1 MKALLLY
8 KNNLQY
14 FYNNYFLLFE
24 DIMKENI
31 ENISLENLKTPVF
44 ITDVEKIKNNVTLL
58 NFIQELTNAKVLLAL
73 KAFSQ
78 YSTFDVISKKK
89 KGFLHG
95 CCASSVY
102 EARLAKEEFGG
113 EVHAFAAAYSKEEM
127 EELLPLCD
135 HIIFNSFY
143 QLNKFY
149 PQIAQYKK
157 DNSKNIEIGLR
168 INPEYSEGKHEMY
181 DPCSLSSRLGIRI
194 EDFEA
199 GMHDLDREIL
209 NNISGLHF
217 HTLCEQNSDALE
229 RTLDVVEAK
238 FGKYLENMKWLNFG
252 GGHHITRND
261 YNIDLLCSCIKKM
274 QEKYGLEVY
283 LEPGEAV
290 VLNAGYFVSTVLDI
304 INADIPTAILDCS
317 AACHMPDVLEM
328 PYTPQVFN
336 ASIHGDMEPITEST
350 YRLAGKSCLAGDTIG
365 IYNFADKLQR
375 GDKIIFKDMALYS
388 MVKTN
393 TFNGI
398 ALPSIAR
405 LIDAK
410 ILIDKNFNY
419 EDFKV
424 RI

>member
-1 MKALLLY
+1 
-8 KNNLQY
+8 
-14 FYNNYFLLFE
+14 
-24 DIMKENI
+24 MKESI
-31 ENISLENLKTPVF
+31 EQISLENIKTPIF

-58 NFIQELTNAKVLLAL
+58 NFIQELTNAKILLAL

-78 YSTFDVISKKK
+78 YSTFDVISKEK

-95 CCASSVY
+95 CCASSVH

-127 EELLPLCD
+127 EELLTLCD

-149 PQIAQYKK
+149 PLIAQYNKEHK
-157 DNSKNIEIGLR
+157 KNIHIGLR

-194 EDFEA
+194 EDFEE
-199 GMHDLDREIL
+199 GMQNLDREIL
-209 NNISGLHF
+209 NAISGLHF
-217 HTLCEQNSDALE
+217 HTLCEQNSDALA
-229 RTLDVVEAK
+229 RTLEAVEAK
-238 FGKYLENMKWLNFG
+238 FSNYLKNIKWLNFG

-261 YNIDLLCSCIKKM
+261 YNIDLLCSCIKNM
-274 QEKYGLEVY
+274 QEKYDVQVY

-290 VLNAGYFVSTVLDI
+290 VLNTGYFVSTVLDI
-304 INADIPTAILDCS
+304 VNADVPTAILDCS

-328 PYTPQVFN
+328 PYTPQIFN
-336 ASIHGDMEPITEST
+336 ADIYTDMQPITEST

-398 ALPSIAR
+398 ALPTIAR
-405 LIDAK
+405 LVGTK
-410 ILIDKNFNY
+410 VVIDKSFNY
-419 EDFKV
+419 NDFKA